1 MVGYVDSFDEHEG
14 GRLLR
19 AVQSEVNRRA
29 RALAAR
35 HAVNLADYDEDPIS
49 RLVIL
54 VDDAAD
60 VLSRHT
66 AFLPQLIELADR
78 SRHLGLHLILATT
91 QLPRP
96 IEASLKSYANI
107 RVALRMND
115 SAEAVALMGGRDP
128 VHVSMHTPGRGSIRI
143 ADGVAQP
150 VQFASA
156 AATSA
161 DLMEITQGLERKFT
175 VDRSYSAPAYTFP
188 FTVSPRDS
196 TGGNEYYDISFVGA
210 PDTLAYTIQA
220 VPTNSQTN
228 DRCGTLTINQL
239 GQKTHTGTGDDTY
252 CAWGT

>member
-1 MVGYVDSFDEHEG
+1 MTDP
-14 GRLLR
+14 GRGARRRGPLSGPR
-19 AVQSEVNRRA
+19 PTFASTEYTNVSKNRGF
-29 RALAAR
+29 
-35 HAVNLADYDEDPIS
+35 
-49 RLVIL
+49 
-54 VDDAAD
+54 
-60 VLSRHT
+60 T
-66 AFLPQLIELADR
+66 LIELLIVIVIIAVLAAIALPGYQEQMRKTRR
-78 SRHLGLHLILATT
+78 SQA
-91 QLPRP
+91 
-96 IEASLKSYANI
+96 K
-107 RVALRMND
+107 
-115 SAEAVALMGGRDP
+115 
-128 VHVSMHTPGRGSIRI
+128 
-143 ADGVAQP
+143 
-150 VQFASA
+150 
-156 AATSA
+156 A